1 MIFPTQRWN
10 PLTGGSP
17 ALAGRS
23 FTAELPEKPLICIS
37 IRKRLKMK
45 QRALIFHI
53 IRKWI
58 VIYKIKFSFIHR
70 DVN

>member
-1 MIFPTQRWN
+1 M
-10 PLTGGSP
+10 
-17 ALAGRS
+17 AGRS